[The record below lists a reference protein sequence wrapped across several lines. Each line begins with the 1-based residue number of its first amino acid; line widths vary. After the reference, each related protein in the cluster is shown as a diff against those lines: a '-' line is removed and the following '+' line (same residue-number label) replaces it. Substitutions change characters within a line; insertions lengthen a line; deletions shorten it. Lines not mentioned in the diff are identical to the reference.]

1 MWIGRLYPYS
11 PYGCVGHTGAESPP
25 PLSDLLLRPFRNVIG
40 TPQPILLGR
49 VTRSRSSAIPPL
61 RNPNND
67 FLDAEELALQNAEA
81 ASTSQLAPRVQNL
94 GAVRDT
100 FFSDVS
106 EAQDA
111 EIRFCFA
118 DMARLLEIVSA
129 KVQQPPPLV
138 SQLPKTFGT
147 IPASKVSTPTSIPT
161 LLVPQSGYLET
172 RPN

>member
-1 MWIGRLYPYS
+1 MSIHESEDDLELPG
-11 PYGCVGHTGAESPP
+11 VDSPP

-40 TPQPILLGR
+40 TPQPIFLGR

-61 RNPNND
+61 RNPNKD

-81 ASTSQLAPRVQNL
+81 ASTPPLANL

-100 FFSDVS
+100 SISDLS

-111 EIRFCFA
+111 EIRFSFA

-129 KVQQPPPLV
+129 KSSSLHRWSPNFQKHLEI
-138 SQLPKTFGT
+138 SQRQGFLLLLLSLYYCFLNLGIWKLLPCKQN
-147 IPASKVSTPTSIPT
+147 S
-161 LLVPQSGYLET
+161 LLP
-172 RPN
+172 